1 MIIVLQRT
9 SEAHVAVNK
18 KVISEIKK
26 GLVLLVGVCKG
37 DDFLDA
43 DKAVDKIINL
53 RIFSDQ
59 DDKMNLSIQDI
70 GGAIMVIS
78 QFTLCGD
85 IKKGRSPSFIN
96 AETPEKGLE
105 LYEYMVNRFG
115 ENGINTVTGEFGAM
129 MDVSLVNEG
138 PSTFV
143 INSKEL

>member
-9 SEAHVAVNK
+9 SEASVAIDK
-18 KVISEIKK
+18 KVISQIKI
-26 GLVLLVGVCKG
+26 GLVLLVGIYKG
-37 DDFLDA
+37 DDYIDV

-53 RIFSDQ
+53 RIFSDK
-59 DDKMNLSIQDI
+59 DNKMNLSIKDL
-70 GGAIMVIS
+70 GGSIMVIS

-85 IKKGRSPSFIN
+85 IKKGRRPSFIN

>member
-9 SEAHVAVNK
+9 SEAHVAVDK
-18 KVISEIKK
+18 RVISEIKK
-26 GLVLLVGVCKG
+26 GLVLLVGVCGG

-43 DKAVDKIINL
+43 DKTVDKIINL

-59 DDKMNLSIQDI
+59 NDKMNLSIQDV
-70 GGAIMVIS
+70 GGAIMVVS

-85 IKKGRSPSFIN
+85 IKKGRRPSFIK
-96 AETPEKGLE
+96 AETPENGLE
-105 LYEYMVNRFG
+105 LYQYMVNRFR
-115 ENGINTVTGEFGAM
+115 ENGINTVTGEFGAR
-129 MDVSLVNEG
+129 MDVSLVNDG

>member
-9 SEAHVAVNK
+9 SEASVAIDK
-18 KVISEIKK
+18 KVISQIKI
-26 GLVLLVGVCKG
+26 GLVLLVGIYKG
-37 DDFLDA
+37 DDYIDV

-53 RIFSDQ
+53 RIFSDK
-59 DDKMNLSIQDI
+59 DNKMNLSIKDL
-70 GGAIMVIS
+70 GGSIMVIS

-85 IKKGRSPSFIN
+85 IKKGRRPSFIN
-96 AETPEKGLE
+96 AETPELGLE
-105 LYEYMVNRFG
+105 LYQYMVNRFR
-115 ENGINTVTGEFGAM
+115 ENGINTVTGKFGAM